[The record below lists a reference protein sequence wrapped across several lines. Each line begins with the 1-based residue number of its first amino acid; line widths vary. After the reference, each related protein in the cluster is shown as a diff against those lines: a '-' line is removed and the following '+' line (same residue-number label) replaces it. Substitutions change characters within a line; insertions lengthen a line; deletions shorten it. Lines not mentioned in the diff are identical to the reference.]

1 KHSRTGLH
9 RHERRELDES
19 DSERIDEDIQH
30 RPPPDKYDHTIKAYA
45 LAVTAEGAALHSD
58 QQINQRHQLAERD
71 HHASDEHNERQRPRS
86 RRVKKYYS
94 THDGIA
100 IGRTERGR
108 SEHRQ
113 NVCGDVTDRGSD
125 DERPG
130 VLYRVITARHELRA
144 AARAVAQLRRVRR
157 TRQQAAHLAGNQSR
171 FGGGQWNGAH
181 SSTLNQNPKSEARNS
196 KQMRVEGRVSSVV
209 LLPRHSSLISPDT
222 RPSTPLP

>member
-19 DSERIDEDIQH
+19 DSERSDDDIQH
-30 RPPPDKYDHTIKAYA
+30 RPPPDKYAHAIKPYA
-45 LAVTAEGAALHSD
+45 LAMTAEGAALHSD

-100 IGRTERGR
+100 IGGAERGR
-108 SEHRQ
+108 IEHRQ
-113 NVCGDVTDRGSD
+113 NVGWDVADRGSD

-130 VLYRVITARHELRA
+130 GLYRGRTARHELRA
-144 AARAVAQLRRVRR
+144 TARAVARLRRVRR
-157 TRQQAAHLAGNQSR
+157 
-171 FGGGQWNGAH
+171 
-181 SSTLNQNPKSEARNS
+181 P
-196 KQMRVEGRVSSVV
+196 
-209 LLPRHSSLISPDT
+209 
-222 RPSTPLP
+222 